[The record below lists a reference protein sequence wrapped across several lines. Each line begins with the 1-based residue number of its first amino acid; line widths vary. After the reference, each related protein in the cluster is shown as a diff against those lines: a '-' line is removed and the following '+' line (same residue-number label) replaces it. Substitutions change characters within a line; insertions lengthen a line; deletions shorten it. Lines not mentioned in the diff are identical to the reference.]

1 MRSACPLAWMFVIA
15 CSDGAHSS
23 ATLTHAT
30 ALIDTVKAGENSR
43 EAIPAEWTVAEDT
56 SAAGEI
62 TTASLQLPLARDI
75 EGISGTESPR
85 LVLRCLEG
93 RVAAFIAPESTGT
106 DLQDDTTGR
115 AADLVPVQ
123 LDSAPSCE

>member
-1 MRSACPLAWMFVIA
+1 VRSAWPVAWILVIA
-15 CSDGAHSS
+15 CSDGVHRITTPIHTAALVDS
-23 ATLTHAT
+23 A
-30 ALIDTVKAGENSR
+30 KAVEGSR

-75 EGISGTESPR
+75 EGMPGTEPPR
-85 LVLRCLEG
+85 LVLRCLDG

-106 DLQDDTTGR
+106 DLQDDSTGR
-115 AADLVPVQ
+115 GPDLVPVQ

>member
-1 MRSACPLAWMFVIA
+1 VRSAWPLAWILVIA
-15 CSDGAHSS
+15 CSDGAHSTKLPLHS
-23 ATLTHAT
+23 A
-30 ALIDTVKAGENSR
+30 ALGDTNNALQGNR

-62 TTASLQLPLARDI
+62 TTASLQLPLAREI
-75 EGISGTESPR
+75 EGIPGTEPPR
-85 LVLRCLEG
+85 LILRCLDG

-106 DLQDDTTGR
+106 DVDDDTTGR

>member
-1 MRSACPLAWMFVIA
+1 MDSAQAA
-15 CSDGAHSS
+15 
-23 ATLTHAT
+23 
-30 ALIDTVKAGENSR
+30 AGSR

-75 EGISGTESPR
+75 EGMPGTEPPR
-85 LVLRCLEG
+85 LVLRCLDG

-106 DLQDDTTGR
+106 DLEGDSTGR
-115 AADLVPVQ
+115 GPDLVPVQ

>member
-1 MRSACPLAWMFVIA
+1 VRSAWPLSWILVIA
-15 CSDGAHSS
+15 CSGGGRNTATPTAAVADS
-23 ATLTHAT
+23 AKTP
-30 ALIDTVKAGENSR
+30 GGRR

-56 SAAGEI
+56 SATGEI

-75 EGISGTESPR
+75 EGMPGTEPPR
-85 LVLRCLEG
+85 LVLRCLDG

-106 DLQDDTTGR
+106 DLDDETTGR
-115 AADLVPVQ
+115 GPDLVAVQ